1 MRPELIFQQACPVQ
15 TRMQKSYAD
24 SALQSADKSAK
35 DYADAAQTAA
45 VKAATGQPS
54 LLDTEMRE
62 ILQRIICFPVQD
74 S

>member
-1 MRPELIFQQACPVQ
+1 MADSISLSVSKTYATGADLSAGLSSADQNA
-15 TRMQKSYAD
+15 KSYAD

-54 LLDTEMRE
+54 LLDT
-62 ILQRIICFPVQD
+62 
-74 S
+74 